1 MQYFFF
7 FEDEEEGD
15 QGQDQD
21 WLLMQGRMKVMGMMS
36 LVGDSRTFLKLAEG
50 LIRANNS
57 TYNMMMIIKSQK
69 NHDMCVE
76 SFQKR
81 G

>member
-15 QGQDQD
+15 QDLDQD
-21 WLLMQGRMKVMGMMS
+21 WILMQGRMKVMGMMS

-57 TYNMMMIIKSQK
+57 TYNMMMMIKSQK
-69 NHDMCVE
+69 NHDITHNVC
-76 SFQKR
+76 
-81 G
+81 

>member
-21 WLLMQGRMKVMGMMS
+21 QDQYWLLMQGRMKVMGMMS

-57 TYNMMMIIKSQK
+57 TYNMMMVIKSQK
-69 NHDMCVE
+69 NHDMTHNVC
-76 SFQKR
+76 
-81 G
+81 